1 MREADDDG
9 GSESTNATSYEV
21 GYRRPPLHT
30 RFQPGVSGNPSGRAK
45 GSKNFKTLLDT
56 ILNEQIALQEGS
68 QSKKITKAEAIMRR
82 LVIGAL
88 KGDSKSFGALFRLA
102 EQTGQFEE
110 APVHYGII
118 ERVIVDPRPHHA
130 NELPAS
136 SDTSRD
142 EP

>member
-1 MREADDDG
+1 MKPPTDSNEVVP
-9 GSESTNATSYEV
+9 YQV

-45 GSKNFKTLLDT
+45 GSQNFKTLLDR
-56 ILNEQIALQEGS
+56 ILKEEIPLLDGDRS
-68 QSKKITKAEAIMRR
+68 RKVSKAEAITRR

-88 KGDSKSFGALFRLA
+88 KGDLRSMFALFRLA

-110 APVHYGII
+110 APVQHNII
-118 ERVIVDPRPHHA
+118 ERIIVDPPARRV
-130 NELPAS
+130 NELPAN
-136 SDTSRD
+136 SDANRD

>member
-1 MREADDDG
+1 MKPPP
-9 GSESTNATSYEV
+9 ESNEVAPYRV

-45 GSKNFKTLLDT
+45 GSQNFKTLLDR
-56 ILNEQIALQEGS
+56 ILKEEIPLIDGDRS
-68 QSKKITKAEAIMRR
+68 RKVSKAEAITRR

-88 KGDSKSFGALFRLA
+88 KGDSRSLLALFRLA

-110 APVHYGII
+110 APVHFNVI
-118 ERVIVDPRPHHA
+118 ERIIVDPPSRG
-130 NELPAS
+130 EIDLPAN

-142 EP
+142 NP